1 MLAYYMF
8 CNFGTLP
15 HVIAEM
21 PLREKILCT
30 QMALKEMKS
39 RKKVT

>member
-15 HVIAEM
+15 HVVADM
-21 PLREKILCT
+21 SPREKALCT